1 MELARIEG
9 LLEAYFEGNTSL
21 TEERLLRE
29 YFTSDTVA
37 TQFQKYQPLFESF
50 KIAQQEVSQREL
62 IIPESKSKVLNPKVW
77 WYGIAASAV
86 AAIMI
91 ANFMFSGPSFSN
103 EEKEA
108 LVAFNESKKAMLLL
122 SKNFNNGA
130 GQLAVLNQFTE
141 SKNRILK

>member
-1 MELARIEG
+1 MELARIEK
-9 LLEAYFEGNTSL
+9 LLDAYFEGNTTLEEEKSL
-21 TEERLLRE
+21 RK

-37 TQFQKYQPLFESF
+37 PQFQQYQVLFESF
-50 KIAQQEVSQREL
+50 KIAKQEVSDREL
-62 IIPESKSKVLNPKVW
+62 IIPESNVLNPRVW

-86 AAIMI
+86 VAIMI
-91 ANFMFSGPSFSN
+91 ANFMFSEPSYSH

-108 LVAFNESKKAMLLL
+108 LIAFNESKKAMLLL
-122 SKNFNNGA
+122 SENFNNGA